1 MVEFSRVQLPLLAAP
16 QLPRAFGVCF
26 GHVRVVVQGTRG
38 EAALVRVHG
47 VGGRLQ
53 VLRAF
58 GGARGG
64 DHPTSGLRKKHFKGK
79 KGKKGDFGAS

>member
-38 EAALVRVHG
+38 EAASVQVHG
-47 VGGRLQ
+47 VGAGAESPWRGKGGVTTPRLDSGRNI
-53 VLRAF
+53 
-58 GGARGG
+58 
-64 DHPTSGLRKKHFKGK
+64 SKGK
-79 KGKKGDFGAS
+79 REKKEILERFK